1 MALGTLA
8 VLGQLAG
15 AGLNYFQGRQQRNEG
30 ETLAQ
35 EGRDKKS
42 QRDFMLDH
50 KKD

>member
-15 AGLNYFQGRQQRNEG
+15 AGLNYFQGRQQKRDG

-35 EGRDKKS
+35 EGREVIGYRWS
-42 QRDFMLDH
+42 YRRVT
-50 KKD
+50 